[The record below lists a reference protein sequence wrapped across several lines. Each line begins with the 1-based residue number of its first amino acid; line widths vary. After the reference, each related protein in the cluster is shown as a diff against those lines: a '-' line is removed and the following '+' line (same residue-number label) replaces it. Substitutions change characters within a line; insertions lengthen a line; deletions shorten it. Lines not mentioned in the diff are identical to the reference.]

1 MKKKEEAADYSKEIA
16 WLITHRSEDVK
27 AIVRHYKRLSRGRR
41 GEYGVGAALFV
52 SALEAELA
60 VRQLKD
66 RLKVRAKKTVSK
78 KAARRVTR

>member
-1 MKKKEEAADYSKEIA
+1 MTSSKKAKKTEAAPSYSKEIA

-60 VRQLKD
+60 TRKLKD
-66 RLKVRAKKTVSK
+66 RLKKKAKKAK
-78 KAARRVTR
+78 K